1 MRKQLSWDIIKRFA
15 AEDRNS
21 FSYQDIMHEYPDTDK
36 VYLAK
41 VLSTMI
47 EKGML
52 IRLSQGIYHI
62 VPNSADAKN
71 YIPDWHLVSKHIMKG
86 KEYYIGY
93 YSAMQVHGLII
104 QPSLK
109 EIIVTNLQVK
119 PTSRRIQGVEFQFV
133 THTTARFFGYKN
145 TWINK
150 HDKVMVSDLE
160 KTIVDAL
167 SRPQLS
173 GGMVEVGR
181 VIYETR
187 DKVNL
192 DKLLD
197 YLLQNESLAA
207 VKRYLFICDLVDV
220 GWTTHHQ
227 DMLKKTGS
235 SYSLLDTSAPDQG
248 SKNFRFGLK
257 INIDTDTIKKAI
269 YS

>member
-1 MRKQLSWDIIKRFA
+1 M
-15 AEDRNS
+15 
-21 FSYQDIMHEYPDTDK
+21 
-36 VYLAK
+36 
-41 VLSTMI
+41 
-47 EKGML
+47 
-52 IRLSQGIYHI
+52 
-62 VPNSADAKN
+62 
-71 YIPDWHLVSKHIMKG
+71 
-86 KEYYIGY
+86 
-93 YSAMQVHGLII
+93 
-104 QPSLK
+104 
-109 EIIVTNLQVK
+109 
-119 PTSRRIQGVEFQFV
+119 
-133 THTTARFFGYKN
+133 RFFGFKN

-167 SRPQLS
+167 TRPQLS

-181 VIYETR
+181 AIYETR

-192 DKLLD
+192 GKLLD

-220 GWTTHHQ
+220 GWTVYHQ

-235 SYSLLDTSAPDQG
+235 SNSLLDTSAPDQG